1 MITKFICFLEMIL
14 YLKKRE
20 IKTEI
25 HYKIKHSKITRMKQ
39 YKNNLIKEEI
49 EKPQSKI

>member
-1 MITKFICFLEMIL
+1 MIL
-14 YLKKRE
+14 YLKKTE

-25 HYKIKHSKITRMKQ
+25 HYKIKHSNITRMKQ